1 MLALMSFRQSEYS
14 VNHKENTYK
23 MPNKSNRDCAV
34 GYCGEGEP
42 NDDDDLKLLEVA
54 KLWDHADCDGGT
66 EATTCG
72 NILTCQAYWG
82 HTGLTELDNSTCGYE
97 KDGE

>member
-1 MLALMSFRQSEYS
+1 MLALISFRQSKYGG
-14 VNHKENTYK
+14 NHNENAYK

-54 KLWDHADCDGGT
+54 KLWDHAYCDGGA
-66 EATTCG
+66 EAATCG
-72 NILTCQAYWG
+72 NILVRQAYSG
-82 HTGLTELDNSTCGYE
+82 HIGLTELDNSTCGYE
-97 KDGE
+97 KDGR